1 MIEYITYSIVFSAIS
16 YTSYRF
22 LLKNEKTFQFN
33 RYFLIGTLL
42 LSVLLPL
49 VEIESSLG
57 FDSSLLNTTPT
68 FDNLNT
74 TENLSGITT
83 RTVTYSSIN
92 FKDILFFI
100 YSIIASILLFRF
112 SRNLYRLYQLISKSE
127 KQKGALT
134 IVYTNTMTLYSFFH
148 YLIINKAEYQEK
160 GVSEV
165 IMQHELVH
173 AKEWHSIDIIIA
185 EFLKCIVWFN
195 PFIWL
200 IKNEI
205 SENHEYIADDKTIQS
220 GIDKTNYLNT
230 LINQYTK
237 TSTETLGCG
246 FSFIQTK
253 NRIKM
258 MNRAKSNTKKVSVK
272 IAVAFALI
280 SATFVLIS
288 FKPKSVK
295 TTTIIL
301 NAGHGGHDSGAE
313 SNGVLEK
320 DITLKFVEAFQES
333 VKGNRSIIL
342 KVVRSDDQFI
352 SLEDRVTKI
361 NSLKGDLLIDL
372 HLGLAP
378 IQHKKGIEI
387 FYSTKNTDT
396 TSSIKYATSLAQK
409 LVTKDDPEIDL
420 IATNFKLLHESKC
433 PTILLKFGFISNDG
447 DRKLLQ
453 SDAYIKDLANK
464 TLDGILSAQNDFEE

>member
-1 MIEYITYSIVFSAIS
+1 MIEYIIYSIVFSAIS
-16 YTSYRF
+16 YASYKF
-22 LLKNEKTFQFN
+22 ILKKEKTFQFN
-33 RYFLIGTLL
+33 RYFLIATLL
-42 LSVLLPL
+42 LSLFLPL
-49 VEIESSLG
+49 MEIESNLA
-57 FDSSLLNTTPT
+57 FDTNVLNTTPT
-68 FDNLNT
+68 FENSTSTHQFNGVT
-74 TENLSGITT
+74 TK
-83 RTVTYSSIN
+83 TVTYSTIQYT
-92 FKDILFFI
+92 DILIFI
-100 YSIIASILLFRF
+100 YSIIAATLFFRF

-134 IVYTNTMTLYSFFH
+134 MVYTNTKTLYSFFH
-148 YLIINKAEYQEK
+148 YLIINKAEYQDK

-165 IMQHELVH
+165 IIQHELVH

-220 GIDKTNYLNT
+220 GIDKAKYLNT

-237 TSTETLGCG
+237 TPTETLGCG

-258 MNRAKSNTKKVSVK
+258 MNQAKSNTKKVSVK
-272 IAVAFALI
+272 IAVVFSLI
-280 SATFVLIS
+280 STTFVLIS

-301 NAGHGGHDSGAE
+301 NAGHGGHDTGAE

-342 KVVRSDDQFI
+342 KVVRSDDQFL

-372 HLGLAP
+372 HIGQAP

-387 FYSTKNTDT
+387 YYSTKNTDT
-396 TSSIKYATSLAQK
+396 TSSIIYATSLAQK
-409 LVTKDDPEIDL
+409 LVTKNSSSIDL
-420 IATNFKLLHESKC
+420 KSANFKLLKESTC
-433 PTILLKFGFISNDG
+433 PTLLLQFGYISNDA
-447 DRKLLQ
+447 DRKMLQ
-453 SDAYIKDLANK
+453 SDKYMNKLANK
-464 TLDGILSAQNDFEE
+464 VLDGILSAQNKLEE

>member
-22 LLKNEKTFQFN
+22 LLKKEKTFQFN
-33 RYFLIGTLL
+33 RYFLIATLL
-42 LSVLLPL
+42 LSVFLPL
-49 VEIESSLG
+49 VEIESNLA
-57 FDSSLLNTTPT
+57 FDTNVLNTTPT
-68 FDNLNT
+68 IENSTSTHQLNGVT
-74 TENLSGITT
+74 TK
-83 RTVTYSSIN
+83 TVTYSAIQYT
-92 FKDILFFI
+92 DILIFI
-100 YSIIASILLFRF
+100 YSIIASTLLFRF

-127 KQKGALT
+127 KRKGALT
-134 IVYTNTMTLYSFFH
+134 IVFTNTKTLYSFFH
-148 YLIINKAEYQEK
+148 YLIINKTEYQEK
-160 GVSEV
+160 VVSEV

-173 AKEWHSIDIIIA
+173 AKEWHSIDIIVA

-220 GIDKTNYLNT
+220 GIDKAKYLKT

-237 TSTETLGCG
+237 TPTETLGCG

-258 MNRAKSNTKKVSVK
+258 MNQAKSNTKKVSVK
-272 IAVAFALI
+272 IAVVFSLI

-333 VKGNRSIIL
+333 VKANRSIIL
-342 KVVRSDDQFI
+342 KVVRSEDQFI

-372 HLGLAP
+372 HLGMAP

-420 IATNFKLLHESKC
+420 IATNFKLLHESNC
-433 PTILLKFGFISNDG
+433 PTILLKFGFISNDD

-453 SDAYIKDLANK
+453 SDTYIKDLANK
-464 TLDGILSAQNDFEE
+464 TLDGIISAQNKIDE